1 MPNIH
6 CNSLHNTH
14 LNAASRLKS
23 SSIAASTPRATSR
36 SDQQALKQLTPRA
49 TWRSDR
55 KFIRKQR
62 GLDPNLDP
70 LFLSE
75 FIQWIDKSISKN
87 VLRSASEKGPCFVVK
102 HRECPLSETVGWTS
116 EELWLLGAL
125 TQTHRHKQTH
135 TSTGATARAHTN
147 TRAHNQNLRARDPC
161 KTHFALELAFD
172 FILLLQLL

>member
-1 MPNIH
+1 MPNVH

-23 SSIAASTPRATSR
+23 SSIAASTPRATWR

-49 TWRSDR
+49 TWWSVQ

-75 FIQWIDKSISKN
+75 FIQWFDRSISKN
-87 VLRSASEKGPCFVVK
+87 VLRSTSEKGPCFVVK
-102 HRECPLSETVGWTS
+102 HRECPLSEWAS
-116 EELWLLGAL
+116 KELWLLGAL
-125 TQTHRHKQTH
+125 TQTHRHTH
-135 TSTGATARAHTN
+135 THARA
-147 TRAHNQNLRARDPC
+147 RARIRIHVHTQP
-161 KTHFALELAFD
+161 KFARVRSL
-172 FILLLQLL
+172 